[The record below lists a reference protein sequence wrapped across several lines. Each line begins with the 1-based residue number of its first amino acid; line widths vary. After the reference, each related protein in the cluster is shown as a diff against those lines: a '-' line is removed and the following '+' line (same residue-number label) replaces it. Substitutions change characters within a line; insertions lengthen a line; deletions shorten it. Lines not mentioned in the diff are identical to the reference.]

1 MVEGVRR
8 GPRTAEH
15 GGSSR
20 DDILAA
26 ARGVFADT
34 GFQGATIKAIADAAG
49 VDSKLVHYYFGTKRD
64 LFSTVIAEDFRSRN
78 LLATVADGLAET
90 PVQATHSPGT
100 MYVRTVL
107 TAIKDPH
114 IGPTFLGL
122 VRNLGVHEESRRIF
136 LDFVTTEVIAPLA
149 PKVRGETSELSIS
162 LVGSQL
168 LGLIIARHVLAVP
181 AIAGADVDSLAARVG
196 PTLDRYL
203 GIVD

>member
-26 ARGVFADT
+26 TRGVFTDT

-64 LFSTVIAEDFRSRN
+64 LFSTVIAEAFRSQN
-78 LLATVADGLAET
+78 LLDSIADA
-90 PVQATHSPGT
+90 PDQAVPSLGT

-149 PKVRGETSELSIS
+149 PKMRGETPELSIS
-162 LVGSQL
+162 LVGTQL

-181 AIAGADVDSLAARVG
+181 AIADADVDSLAARVG